1 MKRFRN
7 KKGSILAEAL
17 VAVTTLIAGVVAV
30 STIINNAISATV
42 VSKDY
47 LVAENLANEA
57 VESIKIIR
65 DTNIMKWPQF
75 MNDCWL
81 VANPSAV
88 NDPASC
94 RNNWVRVNANYLSTK
109 NNSKWA
115 LVVSS
120 QQSDLNLGGQ
130 LNAQGAYRLYLK
142 TMGQAPNQ
150 YTTYLHAAGAASK
163 FYRSVKAISV
173 NANSADFEVKVQWL
187 DGVKVRE
194 IIRSYTI
201 YNYL

>member
-75 MNDCWL
+75 KDTCWK
-81 VANPSAV
+81 VANPATV
-88 NDPASC
+88 ADPGACAGRSIVG
-94 RNNWVRVNANYLSTK
+94 NNNYLAKLTGANWS
-109 NNSKWA
+109 
-115 LVVSS
+115 LDVSG
-120 QQSDLNLGGQ
+120 QGDLDLSSIQ
-130 LNAQGAYRLYLK
+130 NASGAYNLYLK
-142 TMGQAPNQ
+142 NG
-150 YTTYLHAAGAASK
+150 TYLHDPSGAASK